1 MATSFDDVH
10 YNAIRK
16 ALANGNAAVMV
27 GAGFSRNAENGDSLA
42 LWSDIAKELWRELNP
57 SAKELK
63 DYSVSTV
70 TQLGEQYSRVFSKPA
85 LEEVLKRLI
94 PDERIRPGVLHD
106 QLLQLPWSE
115 IFTTNYDTLLERAA
129 ESIVER
135 AHHTVTCREDIPQ
148 SKILSRRR
156 IVKLHGSFP
165 SQRPFIF
172 TEDDY
177 RRYPEKFAPFVNLVR
192 QSLLENVFCLIG
204 FSGDDPNFLYWIG
217 WVRDMLDK
225 HSLPIYLFLSKH
237 PTLGQKALLE
247 ARNVTPVVLPQPAGC
262 EEHDYSK
269 RFSELFRLL
278 SSASEDPESSWG
290 KAYFTHYERPQP
302 NSSTINRT
310 SILVD
315 AYAQVSTL
323 HETYPGWMIA
333 PKVIRT
339 RLRRNIENLPILSGQ
354 GETTEYL
361 LKESPYVGVVLFA
374 EYAWIQEATLQCWQD
389 ECAPAAIEMMK
400 ATKGSFPSAPDSQ
413 HEYLAKL
420 HVFTTTEF
428 HSHWRDLGI
437 SLLRWA
443 RQELRRAEFND
454 IKTLL
459 ETAAPSDFYLVD
471 EIAYESILFS
481 LFEGDRDIA
490 LNLVDAWVIRSSDSY
505 MYIRKGMLW
514 SELGKIKAG
523 LSVSLE
529 GLQKLRLKQK
539 LHFGSTKY
547 LSQEAWAC
555 LVIDHLQQ
563 VTNWEEK
570 HSSPSQSD
578 ETFSAQLNRRLNDLA
593 TSGHDP
599 RRDIETIISDL
610 NGEIIFP
617 LQPTSYTPI
626 FAPGR
631 YSTTQHLSGS
641 SELNSKIQAAFAWH
655 TLCDRICLTPR
666 IGNSTIN
673 IDSFTQAAWWV
684 QYSDSMERVLS
695 LMIRTLHKN
704 LLKPRNQNQLPHK
717 AGWLSRY
724 QVARTEER
732 LAINICKK
740 SLSLIERLFKN
751 PLETDDIQ
759 RVIGFH
765 MEVFSRL
772 VIRIQD
778 ASITYDFIGRI
789 ITLHNQPAL
798 ESMPEIWKDIADA
811 LSHCFEALPPTQ
823 RLSIA
828 LDIAIIPDINVI
840 NALHYKDQWV
850 SVHKLRRRDNDLL
863 GSADTPE
870 AISTIQELIN
880 QLQSSYAKNP
890 SEAASTGRIWQRLF
904 WLKTWGFISDD
915 NAKAIESIFH
925 TKDHWPIIPD
935 HHPWASF
942 TWLEHYQGNAASEF
956 KAWLLKQSLNKFS
969 ATIPEVSDSRKSWK
983 LSDDEIFLSNFRYS
997 FDEVSWSTDE
1007 MVSGLEIIRAWWNSE
1022 WSDITPELSRPDSGA
1037 FGSIQKAVSN
1047 RLEIID
1053 AIFAALHQ
1061 NTPSISLLDELDIGQ
1076 WVNSLPP
1083 ESAKFG
1089 IYFWQYRISRA
1100 IKDCN
1105 ERELR
1110 AVEIELVEHLLDSD
1124 LSKVST
1130 ASSTISYWFNFPD
1143 TNSTARPDLIIDTLA
1158 GIVAARRMPAL
1169 PWGLN
1174 LMLDLALHKSVWMT
1188 ESALALIDSGLK
1200 KMLIDLCY
1208 ENPPLDRGI
1217 PDASVPTLRWSCAQL
1232 SKGLAKTIPVDSLP
1246 SSIPLWLDLASVDP
1260 LPELR
1265 FLDGGTN

>member
-1 MATSFDDVH
+1 MANSSDEVH

-42 LWSDIAKELWRELNP
+42 LWSDVAKELWRELNP
-57 SAKELK
+57 SASELK

-70 TQLGEQYSRVFSKPA
+70 TQLGEQYSRVFSRPA

-148 SKILSRRR
+148 SKILGRRR

-177 RRYPEKFAPFVNLVR
+177 RKYPEQFAPFVNLVR

-217 WVRDMLDK
+217 WVRDMLDQ

-247 ARNVTPVVLPQPAGC
+247 ARNVTPVVLPQPAAC

-269 RFSELFRLL
+269 RFSELFGLL
-278 SSASEDPESSWG
+278 ADSSESLESTWA
-290 KAYFTHYERPQP
+290 KTYFTHYDRPQ
-302 NSSTINRT
+302 SDSTFKIRI
-310 SILVD
+310 SMLLD
-315 AYAQVSTL
+315 SYGQVSSL
-323 HETYPGWMIA
+323 HKEYPGWIVA
-333 PKVIRT
+333 PKVIRR
-339 RLRRNIENLPILSGQ
+339 RLRRNIEALPVLSGQ
-354 GETTEYL
+354 GEITEHL
-361 LKESPYVGVVLFA
+361 LKDIPYVGVVLFA
-374 EYAWIQEATLQCWQD
+374 EYAWIQEAALQCWQD

-400 ATKGSFPSAPDSQ
+400 ATKGSFPANSDSQ
-413 HEYLAKL
+413 HKKLAKL
-420 HVFTTTEF
+420 KVFTAVEF

-454 IKTLL
+454 VRDML
-459 ETAAPSDFYLVD
+459 ETSAPSDLYLVD

-490 LNLVDAWVIRSSDSY
+490 LNLVETWTILSSDSY

-514 SELGKIKAG
+514 GELGKIKAG

-539 LHFGSTKY
+539 LHSGSTKY

-555 LVIDHLQQ
+555 LVIEHLQQ

-570 HSSPSQSD
+570 YNTPPRID
-578 ETFSAQLNRRLNDLA
+578 EALSAQLNRRLNDLA
-593 TSGHDP
+593 ASGHDP
-599 RRDIETIISDL
+599 RRDIEAIISEL
-610 NGEIIFP
+610 NSEIIYP
-617 LQPTSYTPI
+617 LQSTSYTPV
-626 FAPGR
+626 FAPGK

-641 SELNSKIQAAFAWH
+641 TELRLKIEAAFAWH

-666 IGNSTIN
+666 IGSSTNN
-673 IDSFTQAAWWV
+673 IDSFAQAAWWV

-695 LMIRTLHKN
+695 LMIRTLHKS

-732 LAINICKK
+732 LAIDICKK
-740 SLSLIERLFKN
+740 SLSLVERLFKN
-751 PLETDDIQ
+751 SPEADDIQ
-759 RVIGFH
+759 SVIGFH
-765 MEVFSRL
+765 LEVFSRL

-778 ASITYDFIGRI
+778 ESITYDFICRI
-789 ITLHNQPAL
+789 IALHNQPVL
-798 ESMPEIWKDIADA
+798 ESMPEIWKDMADA
-811 LSHCFEALPPTQ
+811 LSHCFEALPSTQ
-823 RLSIA
+823 RLSVVLNIVK
-828 LDIAIIPDINVI
+828 IPDFNVS
-840 NALHYKDQWV
+840 NAQHYKDHWV
-850 SVHKLRRRDNDLL
+850 SVHNLHRRENDFL
-863 GSADTPE
+863 GSSATPE
-870 AISTIQELIN
+870 AISTIQEIIN
-880 QLQSSYAKNP
+880 QLQMAYARTP
-890 SEAASTGRIWQRLF
+890 SEVAGSGRVWQRLF
-904 WLKTWGFISDD
+904 WLKSWGFISVE
-915 NAKAIESIFH
+915 NEKAIESIFH
-925 TKDHWPIIPD
+925 TKNHWPVIPD
-935 HHPWASF
+935 HYPWASF
-942 TWLEHYQGNAASEF
+942 SWLEHYQGDASSEF
-956 KAWLLKQSLNKFS
+956 KSWLLNKSINKLS
-969 ATIPEVSDSRKSWK
+969 APASESAGSKRSWR
-983 LSDDEIFLSNFRYS
+983 LSDDDEFLLNLQYS
-997 FDEVSWSTDE
+997 FEKVSWSSKE
-1007 MVSGLEIIRAWWNSE
+1007 VVFALEIIRTWWDSE
-1022 WSDITPELSRPDSGA
+1022 WNDIALELAQPGSGL
-1037 FGSIQKAVSN
+1037 FGSIQNVISN
-1047 RLEIID
+1047 RLKRVD
-1053 AIFAALHQ
+1053 NVFAAIHQ
-1061 NTPSISLLDELDIGQ
+1061 STVNTYLSDELDISI
-1076 WVNSLPP
+1076 WMNSLPP
-1083 ESAKFG
+1083 KSAVFG
-1089 IYFWQYRISRA
+1089 IYFWRYRISKA
-1100 IKDCN
+1100 IKSRD
-1105 ERELR
+1105 ESELR

-1124 LSKVST
+1124 LSRVST
-1130 ASSTISYWFNFPD
+1130 ASSTISYWFNFPN
-1143 TNSTARPDLIIDTLA
+1143 TNGTERPDLIIDTLA

-1174 LMLDLALHKSVWMT
+1174 LMLDLVLHKSDWMT
-1188 ESALALIDSGLK
+1188 ESALALIGSGLK
-1200 KMLIDLCY
+1200 KMLVDLCY
-1208 ENPPLDRGI
+1208 ENPPLDRGV
-1217 PDASVPTLRWSCAQL
+1217 PEANVPTLRLSCAQL
-1232 SKGLAKTIPVDSLP
+1232 SKGLANSFPANSLP
-1246 SSIPLWLDLASVDP
+1246 NSIPSWLVLASEDP

-1265 FLDGGTN
+1265 FLDGGA